1 MIYRVFKNEDGNVP
15 VARFIAA
22 LREAGLRVKDPR
34 LKETMTNFQQYL
46 QQENFEGFVDEAT
59 FRRSIQK
66 NIVLIESALRGDLV
80 IPEFSRLTKPI
91 EEIYN
96 KCKENKEGKV
106 ADYIPQLAKFDP
118 ELWGV
123 AVCSVDGQRFA
134 IGDYKD
140 HFCLQSVSKCLHY
153 PIVLEDLTAEVV
165 HEYVGKEPSGQTFNY
180 LHLNNHDQP
189 HNPMLNSGA
198 LVLCALQKPELP
210 LSDRCEYVQE
220 KFKLI
225 AGGEYIGFSNS
236 TFLSERETADRNYA
250 LGYYM
255 NAHKAF
261 PPNTNL
267 MDTFELYFHTCSTET
282 NCDSGSVMAATL
294 ENGGICPLTGQ
305 KVFSSR
311 TVQHTLSL
319 MHSCGMYDYSGQF
332 AFHVGLPAKSGVSG
346 AIMIVVPK
354 VCGMMVWSPPLDNL
368 GNSVRGMQFCKE
380 LVNYFDFHNYDLK
393 GASSGRKLDPRRRK
407 AEVQGEKVVYL
418 LYAASYGDVTA
429 LRRYYLSGTDM
440 TLTDYDGRT
449 ALHISAA
456 QGCHEVVKF
465 LLEHCGVPADP
476 KDRWGFSPLNEA
488 VRFNHQDC
496 VELIK
501 HHLHLQGKLNS

>member
-1 MIYRVFKNEDGNVP
+1 MIYQVFRNEDGNVP

-22 LREAGLRVKDPR
+22 LKEAGLRVKDPR
-34 LKETMTNFQQYL
+34 LKETMTNFEQSL
-46 QQENFEGFVDEAT
+46 QQEKFEGFVDEAT

-80 IPEFSRLTKPI
+80 IPEFSQLTKQI

-96 KCKENKEGKV
+96 KCKGNNDGKV
-106 ADYIPQLAKFDP
+106 HKF
-118 ELWGV
+118 
-123 AVCSVDGQRFA
+123 
-134 IGDYKD
+134 
-140 HFCLQSVSKCLHY
+140 
-153 PIVLEDLTAEVV
+153 
-165 HEYVGKEPSGQTFNY
+165 VGHEPSGQAFNY
-180 LHLNNHDQP
+180 LSLNSHDQP

-210 LSDRCEYVQE
+210 LSDRCEYVQD
-220 KFKLI
+220 KFKLV

-294 ENGGICPLTGQ
+294 ANGGICPLTGQ

-311 TVQHTLSL
+311 TVQSTLSL
-319 MHSCGMYDYSGQF
+319 MLSCGMYDYSGQF

-346 AIMIVVPK
+346 AILIVVPK
-354 VCGMMVWSPPLDNL
+354 VCGMMIWSPPLDHH

-380 LVNYFDFHNYDLK
+380 LVNLFDFHNYDLK

-440 TLTDYDGRT
+440 TLEDYDGRT
-449 ALHISAA
+449 ALHVSAA
-456 QGCHEVVKF
+456 QGCLEVVKF
-465 LLEHCGVPADP
+465 LLEHCNVPADP
-476 KDRWGFSPLNEA
+476 KDRWGFSPLDEA
-488 VRFNHQDC
+488 IRFNHQACMD
-496 VELIK
+496 LLK
-501 HHLHLQGKLNS
+501 HHLQLQGKTSP